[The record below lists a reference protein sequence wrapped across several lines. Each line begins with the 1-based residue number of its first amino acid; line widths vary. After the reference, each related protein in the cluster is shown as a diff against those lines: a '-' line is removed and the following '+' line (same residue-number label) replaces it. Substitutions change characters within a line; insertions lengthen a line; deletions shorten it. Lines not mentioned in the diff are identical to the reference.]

1 MKANTHTNR
10 GTTRRLRTALG
21 SAVAVCAV
29 ATALPG
35 VARAESAD
43 VGVRASGIERVSVA
57 TDGAQ
62 SDGSSTDA
70 SITPDG
76 SRIVFSSTATNLG
89 DTPTTA
95 ADRVHLRDRR
105 TGETR
110 RIGGEA
116 PLHPPTIS
124 ADGGYVGY
132 PVGWMQS
139 DLIRLHQVRTGN
151 TIGHNCMAHNC
162 EMSLGAEG
170 LQLAYSRRFRPPEP
184 NQRITVLDWRSN
196 KSYTIDVIHNTA
208 PSKPSLSDNG
218 GFLAYQDGEE
228 QDVFV
233 WDRSNGTPAGPI
245 EGPAKAATL
254 VQLSDDGSKVVYL
267 SGSDTHVHDTRSGTA
282 RTVPNVRGVAID
294 PTGRYLLYAP
304 HEAGGPA
311 LVLRDLES
319 GTDETVSNRPASAGI
334 DAVSAGGRAVVF
346 HSTADDL
353 VPGDTNGTSDLFVRS
368 FR

>member
-10 GTTRRLRTALG
+10 GTTRRLRTAMG

-35 VARAESAD
+35 VARAESTD

-95 ADRVHLRDRR
+95 
-105 TGETR
+105 
-110 RIGGEA
+110 
-116 PLHPPTIS
+116 
-124 ADGGYVGY
+124 
-132 PVGWMQS
+132 
-139 DLIRLHQVRTGN
+139 
-151 TIGHNCMAHNC
+151 
-162 EMSLGAEG
+162 
-170 LQLAYSRRFRPPEP
+170 
-184 NQRITVLDWRSN
+184 
-196 KSYTIDVIHNTA
+196 
-208 PSKPSLSDNG
+208 
-218 GFLAYQDGEE
+218 DGEE

-282 RTVPNVRGVAID
+282 RT
-294 PTGRYLLYAP
+294 
-304 HEAGGPA
+304 
-311 LVLRDLES
+311 
-319 GTDETVSNRPASAGI
+319 
-334 DAVSAGGRAVVF
+334 AVSAGGRAVVF